1 MPEINVVVSPN
12 KKTVTLTTA
21 QLNISYQLQLV
32 MKIKPKKGVKG
43 EPDMGDPRTDLNDIY
58 RQAGLEPKGD
68 EAKYGTSAGKKGL
81 FTNKAGITETY
92 IRASYCGPCGGGTI
106 TKPYP
111 NPVIRVVP
119 KDYITVEKLVK
130 ENNAVIEDDLYHRF
144 MFYFIVTD
152 RNGNSLLEKDL
163 RTLAESM
170 DADAQDKMGKK
181 TVNDKQIIDVQGIT
195 IDGKRYQAIPFSMI
209 HERKVKFSLPKNS
222 KNPYRYMIVEEK
234 VEDYDKP
241 EMEFTGGNSNP
252 PRQIE
257 LVELN
262 APANYYIVRQ
272 KSVGPIPVAD
282 GDYVLIKNIKK
293 SNEPPTPTGLVH
305 DLTPYLFSIFGFTLM
320 AGAYFTI
327 NKKKRREI

>member
-1 MPEINVVVSPN
+1 MYNDKKGDSTRNHSPN
-12 KKTVTLTTA
+12 SEYEEKAMYYLEGLGGK
-21 QLNISYQLQLV
+21 
-32 MKIKPKKGVKG
+32 
-43 EPDMGDPRTDLNDIY
+43 EPLD
-58 RQAGLEPKGD
+58 
-68 EAKYGTSAGKKGL
+68 KYGTSAGKKGL

-92 IRASYCGPCGGGTI
+92 IRASYCGLCGRTGTI

-119 KDYITVEKLVK
+119 KDYITVEKAVK

-144 MFYFIVTD
+144 QFYFIVTD
-152 RNGNSLLEKDL
+152 NKGNSLLETKL
-163 RTLAESM
+163 RNLAESM
-170 DADAQDKMGKK
+170 DADAQDKMLKK
-181 TVNDKQIIDVQGIT
+181 TVNDKQIIDVQVIN
-195 IDGKRYQAIPFSMI
+195 IDGKWYNAIPFGMV
-209 HERKVKFSLPKNS
+209 HERKVKFSLPKDS

-241 EMEFTGGNSNP
+241 EMEFTGGNSNS

-257 LVELN
+257 LVELKN
-262 APANYYIVRQ
+262 SPNNYIVRQ

-293 SNEPPTPTGLVH
+293 SNEPPTPTGLVR

-320 AGAYFTI
+320 AGAYFAI